1 MRRLVGT
8 SQRKCGGNRETAGE
22 EAGPPDPRACTFG
35 DTDYAPDMSSAPGDI
50 TRLLQLIA
58 GGDETAVGVL
68 WTRVHEE
75 VRRMASAAIA
85 REHAPTLEPTALVNE
100 VWLRLHG
107 RGSSPR
113 LPFQNRAHFFAAV
126 ATTLGRLLVDRG
138 RARSARKRGGHVG
151 RVSFDDAVFDLTDG
165 GLARLDD
172 GAVESLDRLL
182 AAIEALSAVNP
193 RAADVVRLRFM
204 VGLDVA
210 TVAEILGIST
220 RTVYDDWL
228 WSKAWLRRW
237 LADS

>member
-1 MRRLVGT
+1 MDQT
-8 SQRKCGGNRETAGE
+8 QQYATETLQEMGKRGIDPTPENYSVWYAYVTGANAALRHQVEILASNDQEFDKFRNQSLFE
-22 EAGPPDPRACTFG
+22 EFILP
-35 DTDYAPDMSSAPGDI
+35 S
-50 TRLLQLIA
+50 
-58 GGDETAVGVL
+58 
-68 WTRVHEE
+68 
-75 VRRMASAAIA
+75 MASAAIA

-113 LPFQNRAHFFAAV
+113 LPFQNRAHFFAAI

-237 LADS
+237 LTDS